1 LTSVPFWEFVHPED
15 QHAMVESTQ
24 RLIDGSAPRLGY
36 EVRMLR
42 RDGHYVRTR
51 WDTASTQKTGYCS
64 PWATKWAATGRSSP
78 TT

>member
-42 RDGHYVRTR
+42 RDGHYVWTR
-51 WDTASTQKTGYCS
+51 WDTASSQEDGLLFA
-64 PWATKWAATGRSSP
+64 WAETERSSP